1 MATPTRPCPYCGA
14 AVLTTSPHCGNCG
27 RPVPPAPQGPGQA
40 APAKTIFGYS
50 APRTP
55 GAPATPPGAR
65 PPTPA
70 AGSPAGLPGPQRQQP
85 HAQPAPGYQ
94 PPQQPPPA
102 APPGY
107 GQPQSL
113 GSQQPPAAAPP
124 GYGAPQQSPPSY
136 GQPPAQQPPAPQQY
150 GQPQQPAGYGQ
161 QPQRPAP
168 QQGYG
173 QPPAQQPPPQQ
184 GYGQPAAQ
192 PPQQPP
198 PQQQGYGQPP
208 QQQGYPPQQPP
219 GYPPQQQGYPQHQ
232 GHHGGGDPLGNFASR
247 LPQSAPGTL
256 FGIPLSTLRD
266 PNVERKALMFAGVA
280 LLASLAIPL
289 AKFGDKMAFGFSE
302 GVPKF
307 TFVVW
312 PIIAAAVYLFIA
324 MAPHETKQKMPPV
337 VLKWSPFIVAL
348 LSIGIVGWGFIGL
361 IKFQA
366 MGNEH
371 FSLPGSMMMF
381 MWGYPILLFG
391 LLARLANPQDMIAR
405 IIIGVGAFF
414 CLFLFIEFID
424 DAFKFSGHG
433 PFGVIHQL
441 LFFVV
446 MLLCVLSAVFVPT
459 PQMVPGL
466 ASVDAFAPLVTAA
479 LLIWVPLEIVLL
491 LLDGLTHDKMGISA
505 VFLAVHAAVN
515 AFAYFGILMLTSP
528 EAYDATRSL
537 FQGGGGG
544 YGGPPPGGGYGGGP
558 PPGGGY
564 GGPPPGGGYGG
575 PPPQGGGYP
584 PQQGGGYPPQQGGGY
599 GGPPP
604 QGGGGGGWP
613 QQ

>member
-55 GAPATPPGAR
+55 GAPPTPAGAR

-70 AGSPAGLPGPQRQQP
+70 AGSPAGLPGPTRQQP
-85 HAQPAPGYQ
+85 STQPAPGYQ

-102 APPGY
+102 AAPPAY

-113 GSQQPPAAAPP
+113 GHQQPPAQQQPAGYGAPPQQPPAYGQPTVQQQPP
-124 GYGAPQQSPPSY
+124 GYGAPQQPP
-136 GQPPAQQPPAPQQY
+136 
-150 GQPQQPAGYGQ
+150 GYGQ
-161 QPQRPAP
+161 QQQRPAP
-168 QQGYG
+168 AYG
-173 QPPAQQPPPQQ
+173 PPPPQQ
-184 GYGQPAAQ
+184 PL
-192 PPQQPP
+192 PP
-198 PQQQGYGQPP
+198 QQGYGQPP
-208 QQQGYPPQQPP
+208 QQQPLPPQQ
-219 GYPPQQQGYPQHQ
+219 GYAQPPQQQPLPPQQGYGAPPQQGYGAPPQQGYPQQHQ
-232 GHHGGGDPLGNFASR
+232 GHHPGGGDALSNFASR

-256 FGIPLSTLRD
+256 FGIPLATLRD

-324 MAPHETKQKMPPV
+324 MAPHETKQKMPTV
-337 VLKWSPFIVAL
+337 VLKWSPFLVAL
-348 LSIGIVGWGFIGL
+348 LSIGIVGWGFIGA

-371 FSLPGSMMMF
+371 FALPGSMMMF

-391 LLARLANPQDMIAR
+391 LLARLSNPTDMIAR

-414 CLFLFIEFID
+414 CLFMFIEYID
-424 DAFKFSGHG
+424 DAFRFTGEG
-433 PFGVIHQL
+433 PFGVIHHI
-441 LFFVV
+441 LFFIV
-446 MLLCVLSAVFVPT
+446 MLLCVVSAVFVPT

-466 ASVDAFAPLVTAA
+466 ASVDAFAPLVTAVLLLWVPVEI
-479 LLIWVPLEIVLL
+479 LLI
-491 LLDGLTHDKMGISA
+491 LLDGLTHDKAGISGLFYA
-505 VFLAVHAAVN
+505 IHAAVN

-528 EAYDATRSL
+528 EAYDAAKGM
-537 FQGGGGG
+537 FQSRGG
-544 YGGPPPGGGYGGGP
+544 YPGGPPPGGGYGGP

-575 PPPQGGGYP
+575 PPPQ
-584 PQQGGGYPPQQGGGY
+584 QGGGYGGPPPQQGGGY

-604 QGGGGGGWP
+604 QGGGWP

>member
-55 GAPATPPGAR
+55 AAAAPAR

-70 AGSPAGLPGPQRQQP
+70 AGAPSGLPGPQRQP
-85 HAQPAPGYQ
+85 PGS
-94 PPQQPPPA
+94 PPGFGQQPPSS
-102 APPGY
+102 PG
-107 GQPQSL
+107 GF
-113 GSQQPPAAAPP
+113 GQPPASAPP
-124 GYGAPQQSPPSY
+124 GYGAPQQPPGPGQQRPAPSF
-136 GQPPAQQPPAPQQY
+136 GQPPQQQPPAYQP
-150 GQPQQPAGYGQ
+150 PQQP
-161 QPQRPAP
+161 PQ
-168 QQGYG
+168 
-173 QPPAQQPPPQQ
+173 QPPAYQPPQQ
-184 GYGQPAAQ
+184 QAPTYQQP

-198 PQQQGYGQPP
+198 PQQQGYGAPP
-208 QQQGYPPQQPP
+208 QQQGYGP
-219 GYPPQQQGYPQHQ
+219 PPQQQGYGAPPQQQ
-232 GHHGGGDPLGNFASR
+232 GYGPPPQQQGYGAPPHSQGGGDALANFASR

-266 PNVERKALMFAGVA
+266 PNVERKALTFAGGA
-280 LLASLAIPL
+280 LLAALAIPL
-289 AKFGDKMAFGFSE
+289 AKFGDQTAFAFSK

-307 TFVVW
+307 TVLVW

-337 VLKWSPFIVAL
+337 VVRWAPFLVAL
-348 LSIGIVGWGFIGL
+348 LSIGIVGWGFIGA

-414 CLFLFIEFID
+414 CLFMFIEFID
-424 DAFKFSGHG
+424 DAFKFSGQG
-433 PFGVIHQL
+433 PFGVIHHI
-441 LFFVV
+441 LFFIV
-446 MLLCVLSAVFVPT
+446 MLLTVLSAVFVPT
-459 PQMVPGL
+459 PQMVPQL
-466 ASVDAFAPLVTAA
+466 ASVDAFAPLVTAI
-479 LLIWVPLEIVLL
+479 LLLWIPIEIVLL
-491 LLDGLTHDKMGISA
+491 LLDGLTHDKQGISA
-505 VFLAVHAAVN
+505 VFFAIHAAVN

-528 EAYDATRSL
+528 EAYDAAKQM
-537 FQGGGGG
+537 FQPRGGG
-544 YGGPPPGGGYGGGP
+544 YGGP

-575 PPPQGGGYP
+575 PPPGGGYGGPPPGGGYPPQGGGYP
-584 PQQGGGYPPQQGGGY
+584 PQQGGGYPPQQGGG
-599 GGPPP
+599 
-604 QGGGGGGWP
+604 GWP

>member
-1 MATPTRPCPYCGA
+1 M
-14 AVLTTSPHCGNCG
+14 
-27 RPVPPAPQGPGQA
+27 PPAPQGPGQA

-55 GAPATPPGAR
+55 GAPAAPAGGR

-70 AGSPAGLPGPQRQQP
+70 AGAPAGLPGPQRQP
-85 HAQPAPGYQ
+85 PSAQPAGGYQ
-94 PPQQPPPA
+94 PPQQNPSF
-102 APPGY
+102 G
-107 GQPQSL
+107 
-113 GSQQPPAAAPP
+113 QPPAGQPP
-124 GYGAPQQSPPSY
+124 GYGAPPQSPPAYGQPPQSSPPAYGSPQQPAGYGQQQQQRPAPAYGQPTQQQPPAYQPPQPPPQQSPPSY
-136 GQPPAQQPPAPQQY
+136 GQPQQPQQPPPGF
-150 GQPQQPAGYGQ
+150 GQPQQPPPGFGQ
-161 QPQRPAP
+161 
-168 QQGYG
+168 
-173 QPPAQQPPPQQ
+173 
-184 GYGQPAAQ
+184 
-192 PPQQPP
+192 PQQPP
-198 PQQQGYGQPP
+198 PGYGQPP
-208 QQQGYPPQQPP
+208 QQHHG
-219 GYPPQQQGYPQHQ
+219 
-232 GHHGGGDPLGNFASR
+232 HGGGDPLANFASR

-289 AKFGDKMAFGFSE
+289 AKFGDQTAFAFSK

-307 TFVVW
+307 TFLVW
-312 PIIAAAVYLFIA
+312 PILVAAVYLFIS
-324 MAPHETKQKMPPV
+324 MAPHQTKQQIPTV
-337 VLKWSPFIVAL
+337 VLKWSPFVAAL
-348 LSIGIVGWGFIGL
+348 LSIGIVGWGFIGA

-381 MWGYPILLFG
+381 MWGFPILLFG
-391 LLARLANPQDMIAR
+391 LLARLSNPTDMIAR

-414 CLFLFIEFID
+414 CLFMFIEFID
-424 DAFKFSGHG
+424 DAFKFSGQG
-433 PFGVIHQL
+433 PFGVIHQI
-441 LFFVV
+441 LFFIV

-466 ASVDAFAPLVTAA
+466 ASVDAFAPLVTAV
-479 LLIWVPLEIVLL
+479 LLLWVPVEIVLL

-505 VFLAVHAAVN
+505 VFFALHAAVN

-528 EAYDATRSL
+528 EAYDAAKGM
-537 FQGGGGG
+537 FQSRGG

-564 GGPPPGGGYGG
+564 GGPPPGGGYGQ
-575 PPPQGGGYP
+575 PPPGGGYGQP
-584 PQQGGGYPPQQGGGY
+584 PPGGGY

-604 QGGGGGGWP
+604 QGGGWP

>member
-55 GAPATPPGAR
+55 GGPATPPVAR

-85 HAQPAPGYQ
+85 SPQSAPAYQPPQQSPAPAFGQPPAAQPPGYGAPQQPPGYGQQPPPQQQGYGQQPPQQQRPAPAYGQPTVQQAPAYGQ

-102 APPGY
+102 
-107 GQPQSL
+107 QP
-113 GSQQPPAAAPP
+113 A
-124 GYGAPQQSPPSY
+124 
-136 GQPPAQQPPAPQQY
+136 Y
-150 GQPQQPAGYGQ
+150 GQPQQPP
-161 QPQRPAP
+161 PQ

-173 QPPAQQPPPQQ
+173 QPPPQQQ
-184 GYGQPAAQ
+184 GYGQ
-192 PPQQPP
+192 PQQPP

-208 QQQGYPPQQPP
+208 QQP
-219 GYPPQQQGYPQHQ
+219 GYPQQHHG
-232 GHHGGGDPLGNFASR
+232 HGGGDALANFASR

-256 FGIPLSTLRD
+256 FGIPLATLRD

-280 LLASLAIPL
+280 LLAALAIPY
-289 AKFGDKMAFGFSE
+289 AKFGDKMMFAFSE

-307 TFVVW
+307 TFLVW
-312 PIIAAAVYLFIA
+312 PIIAAAVYLFIS
-324 MAPHETKQKMPPV
+324 MAPHETKQKMPTV
-337 VLKWSPFIVAL
+337 VLKWSPFLVAL
-348 LSIGIVGWGFIGL
+348 LSLGIVGWGFVGVL
-361 IKFQA
+361 KFQM
-366 MGNEH
+366 MGVESA
-371 FSLPGSMMMF
+371 SLPGAWMMF

-391 LLARLANPQDMIAR
+391 LLSRLSNPTDMIAR

-414 CLFLFIEFID
+414 CLFAFID
-424 DAFKFSGHG
+424 ILDTAFKFSGQG
-433 PFGVIHQL
+433 PFGVIHQI
-441 LFFVV
+441 LFFII
-446 MLLCVLSAVFVPT
+446 LLVCVLSAVFVPT

-466 ASVDAFAPLVTAA
+466 ASVDAFAPLVTAV
-479 LLIWVPLEIVLL
+479 LLLWVPLEIVLL
-491 LLDGLTHDKMGISA
+491 LLDGLTHDKAGISA
-505 VFLAVHAAVN
+505 VFFSIHALVN
-515 AFAYFGILMLTSP
+515 AFAFFGILMLTAP
-528 EAYDATRSL
+528 EAYDAAKAM
-537 FQGGGGG
+537 FQSRGG
-544 YGGPPPGGGYGGGP
+544 YPGGPPPGGGYGGP

-575 PPPQGGGYP
+575 PPPQGGGY
-584 PQQGGGYPPQQGGGY
+584 

-604 QGGGGGGWP
+604 QGGGYGQPPPGGGYGQPPPQGGGGWP